1 MVLVC
6 PHTWPC
12 TVPPSFPSLTSSL
25 LSTVNNPSP
34 SHDVASKGQGD
45 RRSEEL
51 TFLSNLMN
59 QNSNIDQHSKTGT
72 PCLSH
77 RLPLSSR
84 LHPPLFTPTPPQT
97 PANTVSHLRHGSTD
111 TAKSHPGRRLNA
123 STLGHTQVR
132 PKPATD
138 TDTLPGHLVSRHTK
152 REL

>member
-1 MVLVC
+1 
-6 PHTWPC
+6 
-12 TVPPSFPSLTSSL
+12 VPPSFPSLTRSL
-25 LSTVNNPSP
+25 LFFVSNPRS
-34 SHDVASKGQGD
+34 SHDVTSEGQND

-51 TFLSNLMN
+51 TFLSKLVN

-84 LHPPLFTPTPPQT
+84 MHPLLFTPTPPQT
-97 PANTVSHLRHGSTD
+97 SASTVSQLRHGSTD
-111 TAKSHPGRRLNA
+111 TAKSHPGRQLNA

-132 PKPATD
+132 PRPATD
-138 TDTLPGHLVSRHTK
+138 TDTLPGHLLSRNTK